1 MYGSSLFSTLVVY
14 NKYWSR
20 KNRLAPRELN
30 SRPDF
35 FEQPYQFSQLRGLHV
50 PHDLPMEDLN
60 GTIQLIYQ
68 IQSGP
73 GQPVRPPP
81 PVFLG
86 PVPRYQ
92 AALFQTVHQTGNIRI
107 ARHQA
112 ASDVLAGSSVFPRPA
127 HIGNR

>member
-20 KNRLAPRELN
+20 KNRLAPRGLN

-68 IQSGP
+68 FQSGP
-73 GQPVRPPP
+73 GQPVRHHP

-86 PVPRYQ
+86 PVPRYK

-112 ASDVLAGSSVFPRPA
+112 ASDVLAGDRKSTRLNSS
-127 HIGNR
+127 HLG

>member
-60 GTIQLIYQ
+60 GAHEGRAVARIGRVARR
-68 IQSGP
+68 SP
-73 GQPVRPPP
+73 GGNLARGEP
-81 PVFLG
+81 
-86 PVPRYQ
+86 
-92 AALFQTVHQTGNIRI
+92 TGF
-107 ARHQA
+107 
-112 ASDVLAGSSVFPRPA
+112 SGSSICCKRLTLRTVRI
-127 HIGNR
+127 HT